1 MIDLRCGDCFEL
13 FKTIED
19 KSIDLVLCDPP
30 YGITDCKWD
39 SKIDLEKMWKEVKR
53 VTKKNGCVVFTAIQ
67 PFTSE
72 LVISNK
78 WWHKYNWVWNKGKCG
93 NPLIAKYQPLRYHE
107 DILIFYRGAC
117 PYRPQGLIDING
129 GIIKKNKAPRITSF
143 KPQAGTY
150 KQDVTNYPRSILNIP
165 QIGSSKTVH
174 PTQKPVSLM
183 EYLIMTYSDEGHTVL
198 DFCMGSGTAAVA
210 AKKTK
215 RDFIGFELSSEY
227 YEMACLRV
235 EDLEELSEPIYQPE
249 RHKTRTKEIVK
260 SSSG

>member
-1 MIDLRCGDCFEL
+1 LIELKCGDCFEL
-13 FKTIED
+13 FKGIED

-30 YGITDCKWD
+30 YGITNCKWD
-39 SKIDLEKMWKEVKR
+39 SMLDLDQMWKEVKR

-72 LVISNK
+72 LVVSNK
-78 WWHKYNWVWNKGKCG
+78 WWYKYNWVWNKGKCG

-107 DILIFYRGAC
+107 DILVFYRGAC
-117 PYRPQGLIDING
+117 PYRPQGLVDIVPFERTQKRG
-129 GIIKKNKAPRITSF
+129 PRITRLR
-143 KPQAGTY
+143 GT
-150 KQDVTNYPRSILNIP
+150 KRDIQTQTNYPRSILNIP
-165 QIGSSKTVH
+165 QIGSSKAVH

-215 RDFIGFELSSEY
+215 RNFIGFELSQKY

-235 EDLEELSEPIYQPE
+235 EDPFELSEPIYQPE